1 MAIDDRAILV
11 GIARYRDSDS
21 FPTLDGPLND
31 IERVRDWLT
40 DPQGAAVPGDNVVTL
55 TTPRELL
62 ALPGTGWPENTVWSP
77 NAWSFSQEFNKIA
90 FDPKGEPLRR
100 KSRLYLYFSGHGFSL
115 SEDGYPSAALFSAD
129 NYGSVHS
136 NLAGSVYA
144 AAIKRAGL
152 FSEVVLIMDCCR
164 DVFGNFTYNPPSFN
178 RVENSAAENT
188 KVYAL
193 YAAPRRGKSQEREL
207 PNSNGKVVGLMTDA
221 FLRALEDAP
230 SDVAGCVAGQ
240 VLTRVMTYNWAN
252 WYPVNPLPPAPR
264 SVPPDQGDIYFKSRR
279 MLNAVTFTSTT
290 ALAPGSTL
298 YLRSDLWNAVAK
310 VGASSL
316 IWRDTAYSWE
326 QEIALSQS
334 ADGGQQF
341 TLTLAAGIHTLI
353 LGTAP
358 YSFDPGVSN
367 AIAL

>member
-1 MAIDDRAILV
+1 MASDDRAILV
-11 GIARYRDSDS
+11 GIARYRDSDA

-55 TTPRELL
+55 MTPQALL
-62 ALPGTGWPENTVWSP
+62 ALPGTGWPENTEWSP
-77 NAWSFSQEFNKIA
+77 NASSFSQAFNKIA
-90 FDPKGEPLRR
+90 FDTKGEPLRR

-178 RVENSAAENT
+178 RVENSAAEST

-252 WYPVNPLPPAPR
+252 WYPVSPLPPAPR

-279 MLNAVTFTSTT
+279 TLNAVSFTSATP
-290 ALAPGSTL
+290 LLPDSTL
-298 YLRSDLWNAVAK
+298 YLRSDLWNAVATVK
-310 VGASSL
+310 ASSL

-334 ADGGQQF
+334 AEGGQQF
-341 TLTLAAGIHTLI
+341 TLILAPGNHALSAGT
-353 LGTAP
+353 TVRT
-358 YSFDPGVSN
+358 FDPGVDN